1 MYLRWLSKLGTPLP
15 GGHTNKAG
23 QQHYEPLT
31 CLYSPNYH
39 KQRVMINT
47 KTRGELR
54 KMHMEVDS
62 ELVTGQGVQ
71 RCPQQSREA
80 TRPAVPSSGPAV
92 QQPSIRASASAL
104 LGQLHIG
111 AGDGDSRL
119 PSGDSDATIAI

>member
-1 MYLRWLSKLGTPLP
+1 
-15 GGHTNKAG
+15 
-23 QQHYEPLT
+23 
-31 CLYSPNYH
+31 
-39 KQRVMINT
+39 MINT

-62 ELVTGQGVQ
+62 ELVTGQGS
-71 RCPQQSREA
+71 PQQSCKA
-80 TRPAVPSSGPAV
+80 ARPAVPSSGPAV
-92 QQPSIRASASAL
+92 QPSIRASASAL